1 MHGPWKGDFSLYRL
15 SLGSLCC
22 LPGAEKNVPPG
33 EGEYTMGCGHEHIA
47 LKQNKFVNFGSVKM
61 VYRGNGSAQI
71 RGRVTGQIYQFPRQ
85 QPVQAVDPRDAVELI
100 RTRLFSPVL

>member
-1 MHGPWKGDFSLYRL
+1 MGSAQQQISVKPNQFVDF
-15 SLGSLCC
+15 
-22 LPGAEKNVPPG
+22 GA
-33 EGEYTMGCGHEHIA
+33 
-47 LKQNKFVNFGSVKM
+47 VKM

>member
-1 MHGPWKGDFSLYRL
+1 
-15 SLGSLCC
+15 
-22 LPGAEKNVPPG
+22 
-33 EGEYTMGCGHEHIA
+33 MGYGREQVA
-47 LKQNKFVNFGSVKM
+47 VKQSKFVNFGSVQM

-71 RGRVTGQIYQFPRQ
+71 RGRVTGHVYQFPRQ